1 MKSSLKLIV
10 GLALLA
16 YLVFA
21 VTKFRKGENVEACKN
36 VDIEV
41 TDSSKAAFIS
51 ANEVRTLLER
61 THLYP
66 EGIPMN
72 KINSTEIEKTLKV
85 HQFILDA
92 ECYKTADNVVHIK
105 VSQRLPVMRIISCN
119 GSNFFIDGKGMK
131 MSKIHYPADVVVATG
146 AITPTYAHRYLAP
159 IGKYLQ
165 GNDFWNSQIE
175 QLNVLADGTVEMV
188 PRVGNHIVY
197 LGAPTKVESKLNRLK
212 MFYQKVLCKVG
223 WNKYNRIDVEFGNQ
237 IVCTKK
243 E

>member
-1 MKSSLKLIV
+1 MKSVLKFIV

-16 YLVFA
+16 YLVLA
-21 VTKFRKGENVEACKN
+21 VTKFRKGENTEACSG

-51 ANEVRTLLER
+51 ANEVRVLLER
-61 THLYP
+61 KHLYP

-72 KINSTEIEKTLKV
+72 RISSTEIEKALKA

-92 ECYKTADNVVHIK
+92 QCYKTADNVVHVK
-105 VSQRLPVMRIISCN
+105 VSQRLPVMRIMSCN
-119 GSNFFIDGKGMK
+119 GSNFFIDGKGMR
-131 MSKIHYPADVVVATG
+131 MSKVHYPADVVIATG

-165 GNDFWNSQIE
+165 NNDFWNSQIE
-175 QLNVLADGTVEMV
+175 QLNVLADGSVEMV

-197 LGAPTKVESKLNRLK
+197 LGAPVKVDSKLNRLK
-212 MFYQKVLCKVG
+212 VFYQKVLCKVG

-237 IVCTKK
+237 IVCTKN